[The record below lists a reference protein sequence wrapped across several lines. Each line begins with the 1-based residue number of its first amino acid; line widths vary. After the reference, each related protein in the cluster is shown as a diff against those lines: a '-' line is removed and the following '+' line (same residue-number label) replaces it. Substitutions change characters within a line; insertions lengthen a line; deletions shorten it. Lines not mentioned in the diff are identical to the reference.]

1 MPNSPRPAPQGF
13 SDLAWRVAGLTNLY
27 RLMIPPLMLIV
38 QQWAPDLSL
47 PAQLPRLFQF
57 TCYGYLAAGIALIP
71 ARRIRWRGPQ
81 TLALLTVAVDTVA
94 VSLLLYA
101 AGGVA
106 SGLGILLV
114 LPAGALALLAG
125 GRYAFTV
132 PAFASLGVLVQQ
144 IAVYSEMRAQAS
156 DYTAA
161 GMLGAVLFIVGLLA
175 WLVGTRLS
183 ETEALARR
191 QEIDLAS
198 LEELSHYIVQ
208 HLRESI
214 LVVDPW
220 GAIRLINDSAS
231 ALLGENARRG
241 APLASACLR
250 LHELLATWL
259 QHRQTHSAPAETFPS
274 ADGARLLRPHFAP
287 LGQDSTGQ
295 PAAVIVF
302 LEDTSLIA
310 EKAQQ
315 MKLAALG
322 RLSASIAHEIR
333 NPVGAMSHAGQ
344 LLAESPHLTDS
355 DRRLTDIIAKNAV
368 RVSGI
373 IDNVLQLSRRDATRV
388 ERFPLREWVDEF
400 QAEFCETM
408 QFARERLRV
417 TGGEPDLEVTADPGQ
432 LHQVLWNLCDNAV
445 KYGLDDPVTG
455 AVEIRLG
462 RLPPSGRPYL
472 EVTDRGPGVKREDAE
487 RIFEPFFTGHRSGT
501 GLGLFLAREL
511 AQTSGAALLY
521 EPRAGGGSTFRLVF
535 ADPRRWTAW
544 S

>member
-1 MPNSPRPAPQGF
+1 MPSTPRPATPGF

-27 RLMIPPLMLIV
+27 RLLIPPLMLVV

-47 PAQLPRLFQF
+47 PAQLPRLFQL
-57 TCYGYLAAGIALIP
+57 TCYGYLAAGIALILSRWLP
-71 ARRIRWRGPQ
+71 WRGPR
-81 TLALLTVAVDTVA
+81 TLALVTIAVDTTA
-94 VSLLLYA
+94 ISLLLYA

-125 GRYAFTV
+125 GRYAFMV
-132 PAFASLGVLVQQ
+132 PALASLGVLVQQ
-144 IAVYSEMRAQAS
+144 VGVYTHERAPAS

-161 GMLGAVLFIVGLLA
+161 GMLGAVLFVVGLLA
-175 WLVGTRLS
+175 WLLGTRLA

-191 QEIDLAS
+191 QEVDLAS

-214 LVVDPW
+214 LVVDPE

-231 ALLGENARRG
+231 ALLGENARQG
-241 APLASACLR
+241 APLAGASPR
-250 LHELLATWL
+250 LHELLGSWFE
-259 QHRQTHSAPAETFPS
+259 HRRSHAAPAETFTS
-274 ADGARLLRPHFAP
+274 ADGTRLVRPHFAP
-287 LGQDSTGQ
+287 LGQDAAGV

-315 MKLAALG
+315 VKLAALG

-355 DRRLTDIIAKNAV
+355 DRRLTDIIGKNAV

-373 IDNVLQLSRRDATRV
+373 IDNVLQLSRRDATRL
-388 ERFPLREWVDEF
+388 EQFPLRDWVEEF
-400 QAEFCETM
+400 RQEFCETM
-408 QFARERLRV
+408 QFPRERLQL
-417 TGGEPDLEVTADPGQ
+417 TCDEPDIEVSADPGQ
-432 LHQVLWNLCDNAV
+432 LRQVLWNLCDNAV
-445 KYGLDDPVTG
+445 KYGLSDPAGSV
-455 AVEIRLG
+455 VEIRLG
-462 RLPPSGRPYL
+462 RLPPTGRPCL
-472 EVTDRGPGVKREDAE
+472 EVADRGPGVKREDAE
-487 RIFEPFFTGHRSGT
+487 RIFEPFFTGNHSGT

-511 AQTSGAALLY
+511 AQTSGATLLY
-521 EPRAGGGSTFRLVF
+521 EPRPDGGSLFRLVF

-544 S
+544 G

>member
-1 MPNSPRPAPQGF
+1 MPSSASPASQGF
-13 SDLAWRVAGLTNLY
+13 SDLSWRVVGLTNLY
-27 RLMIPPLMLIV
+27 RLLIPPLMLVV
-38 QQWAPDLSL
+38 QQWAPDLALS
-47 PAQLPRLFQF
+47 AQLPRLFQL
-57 TCYGYLAAGIALIP
+57 TCYGYLLAGILLIP
-71 ARRIRWRGPQ
+71 THRLPWRDPR
-81 TLALLTVAVDTVA
+81 TLALATIAVDALA

-101 AGGVA
+101 SGGVS

-114 LPAGALALLAG
+114 LPTGALALLAG
-125 GRYAFTV
+125 GRYAFMV
-132 PAFASLGVLVQQ
+132 SALASIGVLAQQ
-144 IAVYSEMRAQAS
+144 IALSAQVRAPAS

-175 WLVGTRLS
+175 WSVGQRLS

-198 LEELSHYIVQ
+198 LEELSHYVVQ

-220 GAIRLINDSAS
+220 GAIRLINDSAL
-231 ALLGENARRG
+231 ALLGENARQG
-241 APLASACLR
+241 APLAGACLR
-250 LHELLATWL
+250 LHELLGSWL
-259 QHRQTHSAPAETFPS
+259 EQRQTHAAPAETFAS
-274 ADGARLLRPHFAP
+274 TDGTRLIRPHFAP
-287 LGQDSTGQ
+287 LGPDATGQ

-315 MKLAALG
+315 MKLASLG

-333 NPVGAMSHAGQ
+333 NPVGAMSHASQ
-344 LLAESPHLTDS
+344 LLAESPHLTEA
-355 DRRLTDIIAKNAV
+355 DRRLTDIIGKNAV

-373 IDNVLQLSRRDATRV
+373 IDNVLQMSRRDATRV
-388 ERFPLREWVDEF
+388 EQFALHAWVGEF
-400 QAEFCETM
+400 QQEFCETM
-408 QFARERLRV
+408 QFPGERLLV
-417 TGGEPDLEVTADPGQ
+417 SGGDPDLEVTADPGQ
-432 LHQVLWNLCDNAV
+432 LRQVLWNLCDNAV
-445 KYGLDDPVTG
+445 KYGLDDPATG
-455 AVEIRLG
+455 RVEIHLG
-462 RLPPSGRPYL
+462 RLPPSGRPFL
-472 EVTDRGPGVKREDAE
+472 EVADRGRGVNREDAE

-521 EPRAGGGSTFRLVF
+521 EARPGGGSIFRLVF
-535 ADPRRWTAW
+535 ADPQRWAAW